1 MAGHVNL
8 PSMAWRNIWRNR
20 RRTLVTL
27 SGFAF
32 GILLAVIFTGMGD
45 AVYGNM
51 IDLAAR
57 MGSGHVTYQHPEYQ
71 ETPSLKRTVQRT
83 DALRDAAEQ
92 DPQVK
97 TVVTR
102 IAGATMLA
110 TASNS
115 YGAFFLA
122 IDPTQEDADTLSIM
136 DSVSEGEMFESA
148 DDKGIILGTVLADN
162 LGAKLGRKVVF
173 TMTDREGE
181 IVSGLARVRG
191 IVETGAPSVDGGLAV
206 LPIGLVRESLG
217 YAPDEATQV
226 AVFIKDNR
234 KSQDVADRLGAGVGD
249 DLAVLTWKQTQP
261 DLATYI
267 ATDSAGLV
275 VFELIIMVLLA
286 AGIFNSL
293 FVSVMERLR
302 EFGIMMALGFSPR
315 QLFALVMWE
324 SLWLSLVGLVAAA
337 VVTVGPYYYL
347 NTRGIDFSELYGGE
361 GAPEVSGVAIDPI
374 MYVEIYPESLLAIGV
389 IVVLAT
395 LVSGLYPAWKA
406 GRVAP
411 VETIKLV

>member
-8 PSMAWRNIWRNR
+8 PSMAWRNLWRNR
-20 RRTLVTL
+20 RRTLLTL
-27 SGFAF
+27 SAFAF
-32 GILLAVIFTGMGD
+32 GVLLAVIFTGMGD
-45 AVYGNM
+45 SVYGSM

-57 MGSGHVTYQHPEYQ
+57 MGAGHVTYQHPEYQ
-71 ETPSLKRTVQRT
+71 ETPSLKRTVT
-83 DALRDAAEQ
+83 NTSSLEKAALA
-92 DPQVK
+92 DPEVDR
-97 TVVTR
+97 VVTR
-102 IAGATMLA
+102 VAGATMLA
-110 TASNS
+110 TANNS

-122 IDPTQEDADTLSIM
+122 IDPEQEDEDTLSVM
-136 DSVSEGEMFESA
+136 DGISEGEMFESS
-148 DDKGIILGTVLADN
+148 DDKGIILGAVLADN
-162 LGAKLGRKVVF
+162 LGTKLGRKVVF
-173 TMTDREGE
+173 TMTDRDGE

-191 IVETGAPSVDGGLAV
+191 IVKTGAPSVDGGLA
-206 LPIGLVRESLG
+206 LMPIGLVRDTIG

-234 KSQDVADRLGAGVGD
+234 ESQAVADRLGAKVGD
-249 DLAVLTWKQTQP
+249 DVAVLTWQKTQP

-286 AGIFNSL
+286 AGIFNAL

-302 EFGIMMALGFSPR
+302 EFGIMMAIGFSPR

-324 SLWLSLVGLVAAA
+324 SLWLSLVGLVVAAI
-337 VVTVGPYYYL
+337 VTVGPYYYL
-347 NTRGIDFSELYGGE
+347 NTVGIDFSELLGGE
-361 GAPEVSGVAIDPI
+361 GGPEISGVAIDPI
-374 MYVEIYPESLLAIGV
+374 MYVAIYPESLAVIAV